1 MGALAAGAVSDTS
14 MRRHHE
20 ELAAAPSVLPALSM
34 LIPFAGAMWLRIKAL
49 GKKHEAQSARDPDCH
64 GGR

>member
-1 MGALAAGAVSDTS
+1 

-20 ELAAAPSVLPALSM
+20 ELAAAPSILPALSM

-49 GKKHEAQSARDPDCH
+49 GKKGAAQSERDPDCH